1 MTVEGFLVDALWR
14 HWNLVAELDGHA
26 AHATPARIERDRRRD
41 LALRAA
47 GFVVLRYTWLQVT
60 REAESVGEDLAAALS
75 ASS

>member
-1 MTVEGFLVDALWR
+1 MV
-14 HWNLVAELDGHA
+14 
-26 AHATPARIERDRRRD
+26 TPLMPRPPGIERDRRRD